1 MFFFFRLNLQKHF
14 EFLQQ
19 ILSSFR
25 EKTQQFLNVTRNLE
39 RKWHLRPICG
49 LRRERRFMLLMT
61 LSSTLFF
68 TLKPKSIS
76 FFVEPAWN
84 KCVTVYPWQTK
95 KVYETFK
102 RQGNTITHV
111 PWFRIIWGGSQ
122 WTFMQIVFFSPY
134 IWYKANDMKTE
145 KLILQL

>member
-1 MFFFFRLNLQKHF
+1 M
-14 EFLQQ
+14 
-19 ILSSFR
+19 
-25 EKTQQFLNVTRNLE
+25 RNLE

-134 IWYKANDMKTE
+134 DIKQMISKSYITTSKRFFKIVNSFFKTSE
-145 KLILQL
+145 GVSWISNLY

>member
-1 MFFFFRLNLQKHF
+1 MDFNFHYLNFKKKSKKDFRILFFKCFSKLFRLQKPGRSHSIHLLSIQINIKALNFIFTKLRYRQFMNVLFRLNLQKHF

-25 EKTQQFLNVTRNLE
+25 EKTQQFLSVTRNLE

-68 TLKPKSIS
+68 TLKLKSIS
-76 FFVEPAWN
+76 FFVEPA
-84 KCVTVYPWQTK
+84 
-95 KVYETFK
+95 
-102 RQGNTITHV
+102 
-111 PWFRIIWGGSQ
+111 
-122 WTFMQIVFFSPY
+122 
-134 IWYKANDMKTE
+134 
-145 KLILQL
+145 